1 MQTHRQNRNY
11 PANDPLPVKPFGK
24 PIRRA
29 MEYESLA
36 RDSDDRVTAEI
47 YRQHADHW
55 HRVARG
61 ESL

>member
-1 MQTHRQNRNY
+1 MQQNRKHNY

-36 RDSDDRVTAEI
+36 RDSQDRVEAEI
-47 YRQHADHW
+47 YRQHAEHW
-55 HRVARG
+55 GRISRG
-61 ESL
+61 ES